1 MKYILIFLLIV
12 LIFVLVKIA
21 TLPMRLLIKLV
32 INSGIGLV
40 ALIIVNAI
48 GQNINFSIAI
58 NPITVIMAGVLG
70 IPGIVFLG
78 IYTYYFR

>member
-12 LIFVLVKIA
+12 FIFIIVKIF

-40 ALIIVNAI
+40 SLIIINAI
-48 GQNINFSIAI
+48 GQNMNFSIAI
-58 NPITVIMAGVLG
+58 NPVTVIVAGVLG

-78 IYTYYFR
+78 IYTYYFG

>member
-12 LIFVLVKIA
+12 LIFILVKIV

-40 ALIIVNAI
+40 SLIIINAI
-48 GQNINFSIAI
+48 GQNMNFSIAI
-58 NPITVIMAGVLG
+58 NPITVIIAGVLVL
-70 IPGIVFLG
+70 PGIVFLG
-78 IYTYYFR
+78 IYTYYIG

>member
-12 LIFVLVKIA
+12 LIFILVRIA

-32 INSGIGLV
+32 INSGIGLIS
-40 ALIIVNAI
+40 LILVNAI
-48 GQNINFSIAI
+48 GQNINLSIAI
-58 NPITVIMAGVLG
+58 NPITVITAGVLG

-78 IYTYYFR
+78 IYTYYFV